1 MRLMG
6 FLGLKAANRGTA
18 PPRGGK
24 KPTAPASWAD
34 GTTPPWPSPDLAED
48 LAAGALAAG
57 ALAAGALAADRKRPG
72 RHARPHASHPRAD
85 HLTGRHARTT

>member
-34 GTTPPWPSPDLAED
+34 GTTRPWPSPDLAQD
-48 LAAGALAAG
+48 LTAGALP
-57 ALAAGALAADRKRPG
+57 ADRKRPG